1 MDPCEQRM
9 MGGLQ
14 PRLAVLLLGSLTAFG
29 LMPPAGA
36 SSFEA
41 VVRLLDTRSCKRC
54 ELQDADLVRADLRD
68 ADLRNALL
76 QRANLSG
83 ARLDGAKLGGAN
95 LSFTSLQ
102 GASLRGADLRG
113 ATLEG
118 TDLREADLSGAQV
131 DTGSLATT
139 HWQGARGI
147 DPALQGHAELHNA
160 GVAAAK
166 AGRLPEA
173 ERFFDAAI
181 QRDQEAAISWVA
193 RGIVR
198 GEQAK
203 TEQAAAD
210 FSYAA
215 QLYATSGDLATS
227 EQLLEASA
235 KLKKDPRQG
244 KDGGNGFGSQVV
256 GGAMGVVQFLLPL
269 AAKAFI
275 PLAF

>member
-1 MDPCEQRM
+1 MSGPR
-9 MGGLQ
+9 
-14 PRLAVLLLGSLTAFG
+14 PRLAVLLLGPLTAFG
-29 LMPPAGA
+29 LAMPA
-36 SSFEA
+36 SAASFETL
-41 VVRLLDTRSCKRC
+41 VRLLDTRSCPRC
-54 ELQDADLVRADLRD
+54 KLQDADLVRADLRD
-68 ADLRNALL
+68 ADLRNAAL

-83 ARLDGAKLGGAN
+83 ARLDGARLGGAD

-113 ATLEG
+113 ANLQG
-118 TDLREADLSGAQV
+118 TDLRDADLSGAQV
-131 DTGSLATT
+131 DNGSLAAT

-147 DPALQGHAELHNA
+147 DPALQSYAELHNA

-203 TEQAAAD
+203 NEHAAAD

-215 QLYATSGDLATS
+215 QLYAADGDQATS
-227 EQLLEASA
+227 EQLKKASA
-235 KLKKDPRQG
+235 ELATGPKRSKEE
-244 KDGGNGFGSQVV
+244 GNAIGSQMV
-256 GGAMGVVQFLLPL
+256 GGAMGVIQFLLPL

>member
-1 MDPCEQRM
+1 MSGSRSW
-9 MGGLQ
+9 
-14 PRLAVLLLGSLTAFG
+14 LAALLLLGPLAAIG
-29 LMPPAGA
+29 PAAAA
-36 SSFEA
+36 SFDT
-41 VVRLLDTRSCKRC
+41 VVRLLDSRSCPRC

-68 ADLRNALL
+68 ADLRKALL

-83 ARLDGAKLGGAN
+83 ARLDGARLGGAD

-113 ATLEG
+113 AKLEG
-118 TDLREADLSGAQV
+118 TYLREADLSGAQI
-131 DTGSLATT
+131 DSGSLATT

-147 DPALQGHAELHNA
+147 DPALQSYAELHNA

-166 AGRLPEA
+166 EGRLPKA

-181 QRDQEAAISWVA
+181 QRDREAALSWVA

-203 TEQAAAD
+203 NEQAAAD
-210 FSYAA
+210 FTYAA
-215 QLYATSGDLATS
+215 QLYAISGDQATS
-227 EQLLEASA
+227 EQLLQASA
-235 KLKKDPRQG
+235 KLKKEPNQG
-244 KDGGNGFGSQVV
+244 KEGGNAIGSQVV